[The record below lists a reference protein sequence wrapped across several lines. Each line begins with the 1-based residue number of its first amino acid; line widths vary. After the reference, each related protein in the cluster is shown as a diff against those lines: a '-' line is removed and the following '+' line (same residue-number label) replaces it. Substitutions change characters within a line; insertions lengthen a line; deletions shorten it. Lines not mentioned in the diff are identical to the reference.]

1 MIIFISNGFLGHPI
15 GGGKDDEEQ
24 PSPASET
31 ETEPGSVSEEPVTG
45 LTGVR
50 QRGHVECDPIHVSMQ

>member
-31 ETEPGSVSEEPVTG
+31 EPGSVSAEPVAG
-45 LTGVR
+45 RTGVR
-50 QRGHVECDPIHVSMQ
+50 QRGHLE